1 MGTTTSPCKWLQ
13 SDYLISYG
21 SILSL
26 SIGKATENDPTPEI
40 GSDRISLSHQIFIS
54 PLSSV
59 HALTFP
65 STRQTRFVR
74 RQLCK
79 KVFVQVSR
87 GINPDSSS
95 RLFVGQ
101 PGVEMGL
108 GPFHQEEE
116 AAAVL

>member
-21 SILSL
+21 SILS
-26 SIGKATENDPTPEI
+26 IGKATENDPTPEI
-40 GSDRISLSHQIFIS
+40 GSDRISLSPNLYF